1 MTASRSATQSPTAGS
16 SAPEDASWRRRPAR
30 WARSSPASVSTSYS
44 PRCWAETRP
53 AMQLSCGSSAAAKP
67 SSQPRS
73 CKFKRSSFQEWVESG
88 RVPETSRSSLQRC
101 AAASREPQAL
111 RPEGAVDVM
120 SHLLCRKQRTRQSLA
135 AAPHGRLTRTGQGFR
150 IDHVDPRRAT
160 APATV
165 RPDPCLARGRPP
177 ERASRRSFPPVALA
191 GRHPNATSGRRDE
204 HDRCAV
210 AGVCPLGEERLAVG
224 RQREAVPLRRGLDRR
239 QRESHDLPARWRPP
253 LDGRLRRRGQVPAD
267 PKAGNARR
275 SARPAR
281 LLGGRRGLFGRAATG
296 DDERERDAGEPAHE
310 PSIGHARD
318 TGVTVT
324 GACSARCSTTAS
336 SSARLRTG
344 RRARPRAGARRPS

>member
-1 MTASRSATQSPTAGS
+1 MCPRPRGARYKGVLRLAGS
-16 SAPEDASWRRRPAR
+16 LRLCDRRVQSTSCRTSFAETANAEEPSSHSARTAYPRGSGLPDRSRR
-30 WARSSPASVSTSYS
+30 SPA
-44 PRCWAETRP
+44 
-53 AMQLSCGSSAAAKP
+53 
-67 SSQPRS
+67 
-73 CKFKRSSFQEWVESG
+73 
-88 RVPETSRSSLQRC
+88 
-101 AAASREPQAL
+101 
-111 RPEGAVDVM
+111 
-120 SHLLCRKQRTRQSLA
+120 
-135 AAPHGRLTRTGQGFR
+135 
-150 IDHVDPRRAT
+150 AT

-177 ERASRRSFPPVALA
+177 ERASRRSFPPVELA
-191 GRHPNATSGRRDE
+191 GRHPNATPGRRDE

-239 QRESHDLPARWRPP
+239 QRASHDLPARWRPP
-253 LDGRLRRRGQVPAD
+253 LDGRLRRIGQVPAD

-336 SSARLRTG
+336 TSARLRTG
-344 RRARPRAGARRPS
+344 RRARPRAGARPPS